1 MAAAKNVFC
10 SIYITKCTVK
20 CKAMCAKNVPTVLC
34 ANIVVTVQNTP
45 SEC

>member
-1 MAAAKNVFC
+1 MAAAKNMFC
-10 SIYITKCTVK
+10 SIHFAKCTVK

-34 ANIVVTVQNTP
+34 ANIVVIVQNTP

>member
-10 SIYITKCTVK
+10 SIYFAKCAVK
-20 CKAMCAKNVPTVLC
+20 CKAMCAKNVLTVLC